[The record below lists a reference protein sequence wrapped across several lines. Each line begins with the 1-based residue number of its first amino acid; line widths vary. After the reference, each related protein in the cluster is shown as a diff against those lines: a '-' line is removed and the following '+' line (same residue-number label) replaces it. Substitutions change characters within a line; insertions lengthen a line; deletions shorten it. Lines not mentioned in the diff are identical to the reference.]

1 MDARLYNWTSKSP
14 SAKGQ
19 KGPAGVREAQHEAAQ
34 AITEIREAAEHI
46 RAAGATLDEARA
58 AAARVIE
65 LCNHL
70 EQFPI
75 AAARAVRAAMDR
87 RQGERRADA
96 GQNTGEDGAAQPPGG
111 VSLASPDPLTDPR
124 LRALSKR
131 ELQVFKLLAEGQ
143 SAAEIAARLSRS
155 SKTIHNHRTR
165 ILQKLGLKNAT
176 ELVRL
181 AMRCGL
187 VSI

>member
-1 MDARLYNWTSKSP
+1 MDARLYNWTNGP
-14 SAKGQ
+14 SSGKTQ
-19 KGPAGVREAQHEAAQ
+19 KTSAGLRDSRDCAAQ
-34 AITEIREAAEHI
+34 ALTEIREAAEHI
-46 RAAGATLDEARA
+46 RTAGVTLEDART

-70 EQFPI
+70 EQFPA
-75 AAARAVRAAMDR
+75 AAARATRASVDR
-87 RQGERRADA
+87 RQGERRAND
-96 GQNTGEDGAAQPPGG
+96 GEEGAPETPGGATLAQP
-111 VSLASPDPLTDPR
+111 APLVDPR

-131 ELQVFKLLAEGQ
+131 ELQIFTLLAEGQ
-143 SAAEIAARLSRS
+143 SAAEIASRLSRS